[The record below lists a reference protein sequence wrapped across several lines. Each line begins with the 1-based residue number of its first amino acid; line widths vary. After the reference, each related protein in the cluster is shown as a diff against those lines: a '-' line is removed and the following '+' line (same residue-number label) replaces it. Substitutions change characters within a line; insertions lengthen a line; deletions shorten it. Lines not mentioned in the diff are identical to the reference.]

1 MKIIITE
8 SQLNRIIKEGSL
20 SDKLFDQIK
29 QNGWRETAELV
40 GGTKNLLSIIGKSKK
55 NVIDYLLS
63 SFKNLTLEKR
73 GGSIFLMSGGL
84 SLLEKSSSLW
94 GSNLKLFN
102 DHFKSRI
109 DENSMNLYNNYKED
123 LIRELVSQFPKLHSE
138 KVDVFKDASLYHK
151 YYTFDL

>member
-1 MKIIITE
+1 MKIIIAE

-40 GGTKNLLSIIGKSKK
+40 GGTKNLFSIIGKSKK
-55 NVIDYLLS
+55 NIINYRLS

-123 LIRELVSQFPKLHSE
+123 LIRELVSQFPELYSE

-151 YYTFDL
+151 VHTFDL

>member
-1 MKIIITE
+1 MI
-8 SQLNRIIKEGSL
+8 SGFFS
-20 SDKLFDQIK
+20 
-29 QNGWRETAELV
+29 AE
-40 GGTKNLLSIIGKSKK
+40 IKK
-55 NVIDYLLS
+55 NIINYLLS
-63 SFKNLTLEKR
+63 LFKNLTLEKR

-123 LIRELVSQFPKLHSE
+123 LIRELSVCLKINLNIHFI
-138 KVDVFKDASLYHK
+138 
-151 YYTFDL
+151 